1 MKKQFTQ
8 FIAILL
14 VLLQVFG
21 LCSCTNKT
29 KKTKYNAYYFDYFD
43 TETTIT
49 GYTETKEEFDNICKE
64 IEALLEEYHRL
75 FNIYT
80 RYDGLNNLVTI
91 NDVKDGTHQTVKVDL
106 KIIEMLTFSKE
117 MYQKTNGKVNIAMGS
132 VLRIWHNYRTSG
144 RNDPDNAQIPD
155 MEKLKEAEKHT
166 DINNIII
173 DKANSTVFLADPD
186 MLLDVGA
193 IAKGYTVEKVAQY
206 LENKGITSFI
216 INVGGNIRTIGLNGE
231 NKPFKTAIENPD
243 TDNKETPYIEF
254 IELSDSSI
262 VTSGSYQRFYIVN
275 GVNYH
280 HIIDPE
286 TLMPGTK
293 YKSVSIIT
301 KDSGLGDALSTALF
315 LMDEAEGRAL
325 IESIDNTEAMWV
337 LPDGEQVYSS
347 GFKDFTF
354 EYETK

>member
-1 MKKQFTQ
+1 
-8 FIAILL
+8 
-14 VLLQVFG
+14 
-21 LCSCTNKT
+21 
-29 KKTKYNAYYFDYFD
+29 
-43 TETTIT
+43 
-49 GYTETKEEFDNICKE
+49 
-64 IEALLEEYHRL
+64 
-75 FNIYT
+75 
-80 RYDGLNNLVTI
+80 
-91 NDVKDGTHQTVKVDL
+91 
-106 KIIEMLTFSKE
+106 ML
-117 MYQKTNGKVNIAMGS
+117 Y
-132 VLRIWHNYRTSG
+132 
-144 RNDPDNAQIPD
+144 
-155 MEKLKEAEKHT
+155 
-166 DINNIII
+166 
-173 DKANSTVFLADPD
+173 
-186 MLLDVGA
+186 
-193 IAKGYTVEKVAQY
+193 
-206 LENKGITSFI
+206 
-216 INVGGNIRTIGLNGE
+216 
-231 NKPFKTAIENPD
+231 
-243 TDNKETPYIEF
+243 PYIEF

>member
-117 MYQKTNGKVNIAMGS
+117 MYQKTNGKVNIAM
-132 VLRIWHNYRTSG
+132 
-144 RNDPDNAQIPD
+144 
-155 MEKLKEAEKHT
+155 
-166 DINNIII
+166 NIER
-173 DKANSTVFLADPD
+173 K
-186 MLLDVGA
+186 
-193 IAKGYTVEKVAQY
+193 K
-206 LENKGITSFI
+206 
-216 INVGGNIRTIGLNGE
+216 
-231 NKPFKTAIENPD
+231 
-243 TDNKETPYIEF
+243 
-254 IELSDSSI
+254 
-262 VTSGSYQRFYIVN
+262 
-275 GVNYH
+275 
-280 HIIDPE
+280 
-286 TLMPGTK
+286 
-293 YKSVSIIT
+293 
-301 KDSGLGDALSTALF
+301 
-315 LMDEAEGRAL
+315 
-325 IESIDNTEAMWV
+325 
-337 LPDGEQVYSS
+337 
-347 GFKDFTF
+347 
-354 EYETK
+354 